1 MRLTVSHCQTPYAVK
16 TSATLYVPDAS
27 LAAYKSANVW
37 KDFFA
42 VKGLS
47 AAGLSSPEVANGN
60 TVRDIYDL
68 SGRKTAK
75 AAKGMNI
82 FRMKSGEIR
91 KEIINN

>member
-1 MRLTVSHCQTPYAVK
+1 M
-16 TSATLYVPDAS
+16 
-27 LAAYKSANVW
+27 
-37 KDFFA
+37 
-42 VKGLS
+42 KGLS